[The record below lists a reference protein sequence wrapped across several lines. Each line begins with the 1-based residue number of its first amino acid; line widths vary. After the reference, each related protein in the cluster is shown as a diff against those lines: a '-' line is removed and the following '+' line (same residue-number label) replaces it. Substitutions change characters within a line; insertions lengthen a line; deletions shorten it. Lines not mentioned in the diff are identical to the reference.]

1 MRALVGKITEATAV
15 PLSLVAVITSG
26 AVWVSNIKAQTEANT
41 SRIQRVESDQ
51 SETVKLLQ
59 SIDGRL
65 SNMEG
70 QLKYLGK
77 RARGD

>member
-1 MRALVGKITEATAV
+1 MKALMGKITEATAV

-41 SRIQRVESDQ
+41 MRIEKNEAAMGDA
-51 SETVKLLQ
+51 VKILT